1 MMTGSFRRAH
11 LRGSDELF
19 RPTRPGEEPDPL
31 PVAKVPAGNAKT
43 PPHAAEALGVQRRE
57 GRLVRLSD
65 EEVELLTDALQ
76 HLKYPTTTKPPTKPP
91 MEVFERLEELRRKLV
106 DGTG

>member
-19 RPTRPGEEPDPL
+19 RPTQPGVEADPS
-31 PVAKVPAGNAKT
+31 PVAKPAGNAKT
-43 PPHAAEALGVQRRE
+43 APHAAEALGVQRRE